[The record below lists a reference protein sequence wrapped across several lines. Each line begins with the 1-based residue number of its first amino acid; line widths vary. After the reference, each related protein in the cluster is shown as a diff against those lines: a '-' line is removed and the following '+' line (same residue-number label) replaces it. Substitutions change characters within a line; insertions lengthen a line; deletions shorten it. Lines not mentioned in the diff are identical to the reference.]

1 MVDHAGDPAAISGS
15 RGGGTYCEGMPPST
29 AALRDPAHRV
39 SPRAPLVWAGTAV
52 ARAAVGAG
60 ILLLITAG
68 WHWFA
73 LPGWA
78 WPVYAAGTVCYC
90 LAMPAIRY
98 RVHRWEMTSGA
109 VYTQTGWLTRERRV
123 APLSRVQ
130 TVDLVQGPISRL
142 LGLAA
147 VRVTT
152 ASAQGPLHIVGL
164 TRQTAAGVVAE
175 VTRRTADQPGDAT

>member
-1 MVDHAGDPAAISGS
+1 
-15 RGGGTYCEGMPPST
+15 MPPVT
-29 AALRDPAHRV
+29 AALRDPTHRV
-39 SPRAPLVWAGTAV
+39 SPRAPLLWAGTGV
-52 ARAAVGAG
+52 VRAAVLAG
-60 ILLLITAG
+60 ILLLITSV

-73 LPGWA
+73 LPGWI
-78 WPVYAAGTVCYC
+78 WPVYAAGAVCYC

-98 RVHRWEMTSGA
+98 RVHRWEMTPGA

-130 TVDLVQGPISRL
+130 TVDLPQGPISRV
-142 LGLAA
+142 LGLAT

-164 TRQTAAGVVAE
+164 ARQTAADVVAE
-175 VTRRTADQPGDAT
+175 VTRRTADEPGDAT